1 MKNLVI
7 IQTAVPDYRKG
18 FFNAIENAL
27 DQHFE
32 LYGGDF
38 YFENSVKSDHTIL
51 IKRIR
56 NHFIFNYKL
65 LFQTGIWHLLFI
77 FIVDSGEQIPDCYAL
92 IFIYIIAP

>member
-7 IQTAVPDYRKG
+7 IQTVVPDYRKG

-38 YFENSVKSDHTIL
+38 YFEKSVKSDCKIPKKNIFLKFTFGILCFMFSLKKKLDNLL
-51 IKRIR
+51 IKKA
-56 NHFIFNYKL
+56 Y
-65 LFQTGIWHLLFI
+65 
-77 FIVDSGEQIPDCYAL
+77 
-92 IFIYIIAP
+92 

>member
-27 DQHFE
+27 DDRFD

-38 YFENSVKSDHTIL
+38 YFENSVKSDSI
-51 IKRIR
+51 ISKKRIR
-56 NHFIFNYKL
+56 NHFIFHNKF
-65 LFQTGIWHLLFI
+65 LFQTGIWHLLFK
-77 FIVDSGEQIPDCYAL
+77 D
-92 IFIYIIAP
+92 IILVLAMSTSMLSN

>member
-7 IQTAVPDYRKG
+7 IQTVVPDYRKG

-38 YFENSVKSDHTIL
+38 YFEKSVKSDCTIPKKEQKIILFL
-51 IKRIR
+51 II
-56 NHFIFNYKL
+56 NCFFKL
-65 LFQTGIWHLLFI
+65 AFGIYYLKM
-77 FIVDSGEQIPDCYAL
+77 
-92 IFIYIIAP
+92 